1 MTHRDL
7 CLSHEWVRGVLL
19 LEEAFLK
26 YIQRKS
32 MSPSESQLERSHTV
46 EKKKKNL
53 CKDDLTWNK
62 GHKHTQ
68 RWSLA
73 PASLCL
79 TPRLS
84 VGYVELNDLMDKFP
98 QILCPY

>member
-46 EKKKKNL
+46 EKKKKISA
-53 CKDDLTWNK
+53 KMT
-62 GHKHTQ
+62 
-68 RWSLA
+68 
-73 PASLCL
+73 
-79 TPRLS
+79 
-84 VGYVELNDLMDKFP
+84 
-98 QILCPY
+98 